1 MCPMTRFT
9 KYTTLFFILFFEIFT
24 LNAQNAQNLSMIYKV
39 LDLRLSTRLC
49 NSPDEAILKIDS
61 FKNTLE
67 KEEAFTSLNSEE
79 ALIIENMLAQERYNY
94 MYERNMTGSD
104 LKPYILSQYDKI
116 NSYKDLNEG
125 KSFSPWFVLTSG
137 DVINS
142 SMQFLPQATAIKQ
155 GLREKDEY
163 DRVIKENT
171 DMAFAYINSALWYYF
186 APAIGG
192 GSKSLAKEYFQKAID
207 CSTCD
212 YEAFYSRVYLS
223 QLYFDEGDGQRAKR
237 LLDQAEE
244 ILPGSNYVSFIRY
257 LNTNNFSL
265 MYYTNNREKV
275 EKKLK

>member
-24 LNAQNAQNLSMIYKV
+24 LNAHNAQNLSMIHKV
-39 LDLRLSTRLC
+39 LDLRLATRLC

-61 FKNTLE
+61 FKNTLV
-67 KEEAFTSLNSEE
+67 KEEAFTSLNNEE

-163 DRVIKENT
+163 DRVIKDNT

-207 CSTCD
+207 CSACD

-223 QLYFDEGDGQRAKR
+223 QLYFDEGDSQRAKR

-244 ILPGSNYVSFIRY
+244 ILPGSNYVSFIHY

-265 MYYTNNREKV
+265 MYYINNREKV